1 MPLVRRLRSW
11 PCAPLLLA
19 CACQGPPPEQV
30 RLELPELVVS
40 NDPARATVHVRR
52 AGASAVS
59 HEKMEF
65 GSTPGDV
72 ARITPDGTITCQKTG
87 DAKVTVSVQ
96 GVKDDE
102 TLRCRLVDRLEVG
115 TLPPFDLT
123 QPPLSLGVRAL
134 TKAGAELN
142 DVPITLSAESPRL
155 LGVSG
160 AMLTP
165 LVVGTTQLTVH
176 AGGKTQKFPVRIVRT
191 VTSEA
196 LPIEGGRRI
205 FYSLPAGKYEVD
217 VELPAEKELGVEWRG
232 APYCSYKGR
241 GKTHQSVCVLQNK
254 GGAVVDNPA
263 YLATGDTA
271 VTGGGVTI
279 REVP

>member
-1 MPLVRRLRSW
+1 
-11 PCAPLLLA
+11 
-19 CACQGPPPEQV
+19 V

-40 NDPARATVHVRR
+40 SDPARATVHLRR
-52 AGASAVS
+52 AGASTVS

-65 GSTPGDV
+65 GAAPGDI

-115 TLPPFDLT
+115 TLPLFDLAK
-123 QPPLSLGVRAL
+123 PPIQLGVRAL

-142 DVPITLSAESPRL
+142 DVPITLSAGSPRV
-155 LGVSG
+155 LGVAG
-160 AMLTP
+160 ATLTP
-165 LVVGTTQLTVH
+165 LVVGTTELTVH
-176 AGGKTQKFPVRIVRT
+176 AGGKTQKFPVRVVRT
-191 VTSEA
+191 VTAEA
-196 LPIEGGRRI
+196 LPLEGGRRI
-205 FYSLPAGKYEVD
+205 FYSLPQGKYEVE
-217 VELPAEKELGVEWRG
+217 VRLPADKELAVEWRG
-232 APYCSYKGR
+232 APYCSYQGR
-241 GKTHQSVCVLQNK
+241 GPTHQSVCVLQNR

-263 YLATGDTA
+263 YLVTGDTT
-271 VTGGGVTI
+271 VTGAGVTI